1 MPSETRKRIVFA
13 LGGAEFGTG
22 NTDGSIEVYYLL
34 TPQITATSAAVLSF
48 FTGASEMPVAAAT
61 PLPSPTPT
69 PTPTPSPV
77 PGAPAGVAAG
87 ELTIVRSTIPLA
99 ASSASTTGDV
109 SETRRSP
116 ALPIELNGV
125 SVSVDGAAAGLY
137 FVGASEK
144 QINFVVPV
152 AVPSGLGTVVV
163 NILDSGA
170 NTDTLVRGQVQIVP
184 GQPDIFAVAGRA
196 AAANITNTLLPPTL
210 EPFNVTSTD
219 GTGATVPTVIELSV
233 TGLRNANTAE
243 VSVTL
248 GTTVLPA
255 AQILVVKPNLKMPGF
270 DSIDFALPSS
280 LAGACDVPVIVTFT
294 RGGVSVTSRP
304 ADSAPRIRI
313 N

>member
-1 MPSETRKRIVFA
+1 
-13 LGGAEFGTG
+13 
-22 NTDGSIEVYYLL
+22 
-34 TPQITATSAAVLSF
+34 LSF
-48 FTGASEMPVAAAT
+48 CTGASEMPVAAAS
-61 PLPSPTPT
+61 PLPSPTPS
-69 PTPTPSPV
+69 PTATPSPV

-99 ASSASTTGDV
+99 AASAMTTGDV

-125 SVSVDGAAAGLY
+125 SVSVGGAAAGLY

-152 AVPSGLGTVVV
+152 AVPSGLGVVAV

-170 NTDTLVRGQVQIVP
+170 NTDTLIRGQVQIVP

-196 AAANITNTLLPPTL
+196 AASNITNPLLPPTF

-219 GTGATVPTVIELSV
+219 GSGATVPTVIELSV
-233 TGLRNANTAE
+233 TGLRNALAAE
-243 VSVTL
+243 VSVTV
-248 GTTVLPA
+248 GTTAIPA
-255 AQILVVKPNLKMPGF
+255 AQILAVKPNLKMPGF
-270 DSIDFALPSS
+270 DSIDFTLPSS
-280 LAGACDVPVIVTFT
+280 LAGAGDVPVIVTFT
-294 RGGVSVTSRP
+294 RAGFTATSRP
-304 ADSAPRIRI
+304 ADSAPKIHI